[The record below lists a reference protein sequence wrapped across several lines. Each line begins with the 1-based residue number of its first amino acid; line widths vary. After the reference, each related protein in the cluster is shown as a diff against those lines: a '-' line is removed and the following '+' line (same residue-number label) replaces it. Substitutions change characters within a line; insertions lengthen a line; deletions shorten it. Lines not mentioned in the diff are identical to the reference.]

1 MPKKKLLLTLL
12 TTLLISL
19 LLYFVFN
26 NFKKET
32 TIIAQSIDL
41 QHKAKKEKINL
52 RLENAL
58 DLINSDNK
66 KAIEIAKSCLSES
79 QQLEDKSLEMRS
91 FFVLGK
97 LNVNAENIHNTQLYF
112 DKALLLSIELE
123 DNWYRGEILYAKGK
137 NQYRLTNTKQ
147 ALETF
152 NEALYYCQLSKNYK
166 TIGATYSMI
175 GTIFRVNGV
184 YSRAIEYFIKSRLN
198 YSKANYSEG
207 DAWASYLLGQIHA
220 DLRNSEKAMQYFQES
235 LYKYKKLADAD
246 GITDG
251 IAICYEQIAKLN
263 LELGNFDE
271 ANKYITM
278 LLEIR
283 TKNKSVYGVTNVYSL
298 LGKLEYLKGNYLLAE
313 THLNN
318 SLDIKNGVLSLHSK
332 PSVYMYLG
340 LCAVKTGNFEKGIE
354 ELNKGLVIA
363 LSNNFKKNELE
374 IYSKL
379 AEIYSN
385 TNNFKE
391 AIFYKNQQ
399 IELQDL
405 ILFGEADVQI
415 EQLQAFHELDEK
427 NRQIIELKK
436 ENEVNTLKI
445 KEQRS
450 YQVLMVFIII
460 FVILVAVFIYLFYT
474 QLRKK
479 NDELKKLNTTTNKLF
494 SIIAHDLRSP
504 FNTILGFS
512 NLLKTN
518 AKDLETAKI
527 VKFSDHINSAA
538 VNTLALLDNLLN
550 WAKSQTGQ
558 ITFNPEKL
566 NLQPIVNQT
575 IAILKPT
582 AEFKNITLSYIQ
594 SEAIEVYADQHMLK
608 TILLNLITNAIKFTN
623 LKGVIKINALHKNNA
638 IEISVSDNG
647 IGMNNETR
655 NNLFTSNANSAT
667 TLGTANEKGSGLGLI
682 LCKELIEKHV
692 GTIWVTSEPNKGT
705 TFYFTLPN

>member
-1 MPKKKLLLTLL
+1 MPKKKLFLTLL

-79 QQLEDKSLEMRS
+79 QQLENKSLEMRS
-91 FFVLGK
+91 LFVLGK
-97 LNVNAENIHNTQLYF
+97 LNVNSENIHNTQLYF

-220 DLRNSEKAMQYFQES
+220 DLRNSEKAMHYFQES
-235 LYKYKKLADAD
+235 LNKYQILAAAD

-340 LCAVKTGNFEKGIE
+340 LCAIKTGNFEKGIE
-354 ELNKGLVIA
+354 ELNEGLVIA

-405 ILFGEADVQI
+405 ILYGEADVQI

-427 NRQIIELKK
+427 NRQKRE
-436 ENEVNTLKI
+436 
-445 KEQRS
+445 
-450 YQVLMVFIII
+450 
-460 FVILVAVFIYLFYT
+460 
-474 QLRKK
+474 
-479 NDELKKLNTTTNKLF
+479 
-494 SIIAHDLRSP
+494 
-504 FNTILGFS
+504 
-512 NLLKTN
+512 
-518 AKDLETAKI
+518 
-527 VKFSDHINSAA
+527 
-538 VNTLALLDNLLN
+538 
-550 WAKSQTGQ
+550 
-558 ITFNPEKL
+558 
-566 NLQPIVNQT
+566 
-575 IAILKPT
+575 
-582 AEFKNITLSYIQ
+582 
-594 SEAIEVYADQHMLK
+594 
-608 TILLNLITNAIKFTN
+608 
-623 LKGVIKINALHKNNA
+623 
-638 IEISVSDNG
+638 
-647 IGMNNETR
+647 
-655 NNLFTSNANSAT
+655 
-667 TLGTANEKGSGLGLI
+667 
-682 LCKELIEKHV
+682 
-692 GTIWVTSEPNKGT
+692 
-705 TFYFTLPN
+705 